1 MLLLSVMYP
10 ELYSKIKQTITQ
22 LAQHFKWNLH
32 TPQQTGRPLAINKI
46 DALVLALYQHRST
59 RATKKSVYEDFKGL
73 LHCSYK
79 TLVVAINNAGVHAMK
94 FLFLLMRL
102 GRKDAHLVKYTDAT
116 DIPVCLAKNATK
128 HKTMKGLST
137 WGYSGKGFYYGL
149 KMTMTRDDA
158 GRMLALKFTAANG
171 NDRAIFKEINK
182 DIEGII
188 VADAGYVSK
197 QLEQDM
203 YGEGKRFILIKP
215 QKKMKKLCAFWQYA
229 LYKRRFKIEFDFRNL
244 KLFHGLCTSLPRS
257 VNGYIANYAHA
268 LLSFVIA

>member
-1 MLLLSVMYP
+1 MFP
-10 ELYSKIKQTITQ
+10 ELYNKIKHTITQ
-22 LAQHFKWNLH
+22 LATHFKWNLNTH
-32 TPQQTGRPLAINKI
+32 AATGRSLKINKL

-59 RATKKSVYEDFKGL
+59 RATKKSVYEDFNGL
-73 LHCSYK
+73 LNCSYK
-79 TLVVAINNAGVHAMK
+79 TLVTAINNAGVHAMK

-102 GRKDAHLVKYTDAT
+102 GRKHAHLVKYTDAT

-128 HKTMKGLST
+128 HKTMKGLAE

-149 KMTMTRDDA
+149 KMTMTRDDN
-158 GRMLALKFTAANG
+158 GRMLALRFTAANG
-171 NDRAIFKEINK
+171 NDRAIFKEINR

-203 YGEGKRFILIKP
+203 YIEGRRFVLIKP
-215 QKKMKKLCAFWQYA
+215 QKKMKKLCTAWQYQ

-244 KLFHGLCTSLPRS
+244 KLFHGLVTSLPRS